1 MSLEQPQMMMK
12 KSHLHYQKF
21 QKQMLKLNN
30 DHH

>member
-1 MSLEQPQMMMK
+1 MSLEQPQMMK